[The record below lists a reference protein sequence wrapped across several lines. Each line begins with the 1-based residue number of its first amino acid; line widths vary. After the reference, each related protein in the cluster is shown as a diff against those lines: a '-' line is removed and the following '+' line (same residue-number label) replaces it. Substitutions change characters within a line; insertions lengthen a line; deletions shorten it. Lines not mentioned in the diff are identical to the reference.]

1 MRFSSEFVFQR
12 PGVEREDA
20 ERVVMATLVAVIAA
34 SPIVV
39 TADLTATTTSER
51 DLPFGF
57 DALDIVILDWI
68 VADGRRAICRGL
80 PM

>member
-1 MRFSSEFVFQR
+1 MRFSSESVFQR

-39 TADLTATTTSER
+39 TADSTATATSR
-51 DLPFGF
+51 T
-57 DALDIVILDWI
+57 
-68 VADGRRAICRGL
+68 
-80 PM
+80 